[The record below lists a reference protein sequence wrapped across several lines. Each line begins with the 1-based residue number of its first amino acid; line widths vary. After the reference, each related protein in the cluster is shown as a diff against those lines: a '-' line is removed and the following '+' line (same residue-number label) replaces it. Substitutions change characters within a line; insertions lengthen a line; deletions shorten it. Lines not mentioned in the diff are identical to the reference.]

1 MVEASV
7 TFHRNADGEV
17 DAVTLHQ
24 GGAENHATRLADD
37 AEEEWAPTTE
47 DLGAF
52 VGRYFS
58 QEIET
63 FYTVTLEEDRLV
75 LQQRRMNDRNLNP
88 RDVDAFAGDGLQVSF
103 ERDRNEQVIGLY
115 VSSGRTRGVRF
126 ERVN

>member
-1 MVEASV
+1 M
-7 TFHRNADGEV
+7 
-17 DAVTLHQ
+17 TLHQ
-24 GGAENHATRLADD
+24 GGDNRATRLADD
-37 AEEEWAPTTE
+37 AEEEWAPTVE

-75 LQQRRMNDRNLNP
+75 LQQRRMNDGNLTP
-88 RDVDAFAGDGLQVSF
+88 RAVDTFGGGGMELSF
-103 ERDRNEQVIGLY
+103 ERDRNGKVIGFY
-115 VSSGRTRGVRF
+115 MANGRTRGVRF